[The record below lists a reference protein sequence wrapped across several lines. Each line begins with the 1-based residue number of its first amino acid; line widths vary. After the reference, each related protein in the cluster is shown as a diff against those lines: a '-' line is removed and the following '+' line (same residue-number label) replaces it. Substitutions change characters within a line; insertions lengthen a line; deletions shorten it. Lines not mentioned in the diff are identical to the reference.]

1 MSSLRDWDGFARLSV
16 VLGALIRMLVVV
28 VLYPPTDHIYSDQLG
43 YVQRAMRVAELAPL
57 DRYDAF
63 YPPGTHLLLA
73 VPFALAGVGDAG
85 LLAGAVLWAILSSL
99 TPYFMW
105 RYARLV
111 LSPPAAALTAAFC
124 AVWPIHIAYAGHFL
138 SETPALAFLV
148 ASLWLAER
156 ARRRSP
162 RSAFVAGICGG
173 LAIANRPALL
183 LNVVIAAWPHIRR
196 PRRDLGALA
205 AGVVLILA
213 GVVGYSSAAAGH
225 LTLSENGGLAFFF
238 GHCDVKRVD
247 AGPPEAY
254 YSFQTP
260 VSFQLGRGHNV
271 SYPDRYVGDQ
281 TFFYSRGLAC
291 IASDGLLHAG
301 VLLRNISDM
310 GLTTIPWPAVN
321 DPIVRE
327 VVGVANV
334 GYVAV
339 LPFIVFGAV
348 RLIRR
353 RWPFGGGRAE
363 LSMLLQL
370 STVLV
375 TALVFLGE
383 PRYRALTDV
392 FGLALAASLI
402 ADRYLDP
409 QLGQRRPGRPD
420 VRGNDSVQEH
430 DERIFRRR
438 QSAREIDP
446 HDPRGAEPQRE
457 AAVVAD
463 DDALQERR
471 RGQTGQAG
479 AG

>member
-1 MSSLRDWDGFARLSV
+1 VQTLRDWDGFARLSV
-16 VLGALIRMLVVV
+16 GLGALIRVLVVL

-73 VPFALAGVGDAG
+73 VPFALVGVDDAG
-85 LLAGAVLWAILSSL
+85 LLAGAVLWGILSSL

-111 LSPPAAALTAAFC
+111 LSPAAAALTAAFC
-124 AVWPIHIAYAGHFL
+124 ALWPIHIAYAGHFL

-162 RSAFVAGICGG
+162 RSAFLAGICSG
-173 LAIANRPALL
+173 LAIANRPAML
-183 LNVVIAAWPHIRR
+183 LNVVLAAWPYVRR
-196 PRRDLGALA
+196 SRRHLGALA

-213 GVVGYSSAAAGH
+213 GIVGYSSAAAGH
-225 LTLSENGGLAFFF
+225 LTLSENGGLVFFL

-254 YSFQTP
+254 YSFQPP
-260 VSFQLGRGHNV
+260 VSLQLGRGHTV

-281 TFFYSRGLAC
+281 TFFYSQGLAC

-301 VLLRNISDM
+301 VLLRNVSDM

-383 PRYRALTDV
+383 PRYRAPFDI

-409 QLGQRRPGRPD
+409 QLEQWRPGRPD
-420 VRGNDSVQEH
+420 VRAGDAIEEH
-430 DERIFRRR
+430 DEGVLHRR
-438 QSAREIDP
+438 QSAREIDS
-446 HDPRGAEPQRE
+446 HDARGAEAERKP
-457 AAVVAD
+457 AVVAD
-463 DDALQERR
+463 DDTLQQ
-471 RGQTGQAG
+471 G
-479 AG
+479 